1 MYIRRTSATSVQ
13 FYTTFSLI
21 VQEKNGNVCLISP
34 NLQQKVNPQIITTK
48 KIIESTTLYFLT
60 QDSSILVEWR
70 PTLC

>member
-21 VQEKNGNVCLISP
+21 VQEKNGNVWLISP

-60 QDSSILVEWR
+60 QDSSILVE
-70 PTLC
+70 